1 MNDRLKL
8 MEYMLEDIRKVTLS
22 GVSHLSKE
30 QLFTE
35 PLKGEFP
42 IGAYLLHFAECEISW
57 LEILSGISQ
66 PEDLKQK
73 AYYNKWY
80 DPLGTGEPPST
91 PPEISYYLDVISE
104 ARKNL
109 TDYMAGM
116 KDAELEENVTMKR
129 KNGDHTLQKK
139 WIIYHLLEHEA
150 HHRGQM
156 FMLLRMAGMNKK
168 NENRI

>member
-1 MNDRLKL
+1 MS
-8 MEYMLEDIRKVTLS
+8 YMLEDIRKVTLS
-22 GVSHLSKE
+22 GISHLSKE
-30 QLFTE
+30 QLFSE

-57 LEILSGISQ
+57 LEILSGASQ

-73 AYYNKWY
+73 AYYDKWF
-80 DPLGTGEPPST
+80 DPSGSSDPPSS
-91 PPEISYYLDVISE
+91 PPEIFYYLDVLSA

-109 TDYMAGM
+109 TDYMSGM
-116 KDAELEENVTMKR
+116 KDSELEENITMKR
-129 KNGDHTLQKK
+129 KNSEDTLQKQ
-139 WIIYHLLEHEA
+139 WILYHLIEHEA